1 MNSRDREFWTEFLLL
16 YRSLPAVWQ
25 IHSTEYSSRALKSAG
40 YDRLIRKLREVE
52 PLANRSLVVR
62 KINSFRT
69 NFRRDIRR
77 RDSCSA
83 AGESFQSTL
92 WYFDLLGF
100 LEGQDEKS
108 SNPKAD
114 RRTNRHVTSSPES
127 SAYTPTNASEVSP
140 PKKICRTV
148 KEESQASSDLSPLPE
163 KSITMENVNTFSSF
177 QETPEQGSTPNCFKT
192 HMKESDA
199 LAQTWSNQFDE
210 LSHDQRIIARKL
222 ISDILYYGCMEQLK
236 PGHVDQMHQLLK
248 Q

>member
-25 IHSTEYSSRALKSAG
+25 IQSAEYSSRALKSAG
-40 YDRLIRKLREVE
+40 YDRLIRKLSEVE

-77 RDSCSA
+77 RDNCSA

-100 LEGQDEKS
+100 LEGQDENTSISKTGRKTKKNMTRS
-108 SNPKAD
+108 PA
-114 RRTNRHVTSSPES
+114 TNKDFQS
-127 SAYTPTNASEVSP
+127 YASDSP
-140 PKKICRTV
+140 PKKACQTI
-148 KEESQASSDLSPLPE
+148 KEESLASTNSSPSFQQIPDQE
-163 KSITMENVNTFSSF
+163 SITNSS
-177 QETPEQGSTPNCFKT
+177 K
-192 HMKESDA
+192 MLLKESDA

-210 LSHDQRIIARKL
+210 LSHAQRIIARKL
-222 ISDILYYGCMEQLK
+222 ISDILYYGYMEQLK
-236 PGHVDQMHQLLK
+236 SSHVDQMHQLVKLQRNHTDSGFK
-248 Q
+248 ES

>member
-1 MNSRDREFWTEFLLL
+1 MQDCAGHLSHSVLYVLSPKLDIRGMNSRDREFWTEFLLL

-108 SNPKAD
+108 STPKAD
-114 RRTNRHVTSSPES
+114 CRTNRHVTSSPEP
-127 SAYTPTNASEVSP
+127 SAYVS
-140 PKKICRTV
+140 KYRDNK
-148 KEESQASSDLSPLPE
+148 
-163 KSITMENVNTFSSF
+163 
-177 QETPEQGSTPNCFKT
+177 FK
-192 HMKESDA
+192 
-199 LAQTWSNQFDE
+199 
-210 LSHDQRIIARKL
+210 
-222 ISDILYYGCMEQLK
+222 LYYIIISIYHYYQ
-236 PGHVDQMHQLLK
+236 
-248 Q
+248 